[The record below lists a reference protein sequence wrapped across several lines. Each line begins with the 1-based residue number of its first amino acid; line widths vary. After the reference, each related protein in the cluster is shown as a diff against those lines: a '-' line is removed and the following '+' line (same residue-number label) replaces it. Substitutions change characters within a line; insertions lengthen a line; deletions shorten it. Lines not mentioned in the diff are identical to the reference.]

1 MVCLWDANQHPANQ
15 CLCLCS
21 GLLSWMQVNKFFD
34 LLQGLRQRS
43 SACSFED
50 LPQDGVISAANPDTA
65 EGEAPASRRS
75 MAFMSAAPGGLI
87 MGLSPSAGTP
97 APSPTAFGS
106 PVHQTPPG
114 QVQNAR
120 RMSQV
125 APGTMPS
132 IGKDSLFGGA
142 YMEVFKMN
150 TPLGVLSFSLAPIS
164 FGGQVW
170 LIVCTPSTFSQCA
183 FAVVSPALRRVALCR
198 TSQCC
203 STCSVFSTDS
213 AVESKTAART
223 VKVRCI
229 LPRAAS

>member
-1 MVCLWDANQHPANQ
+1 
-15 CLCLCS
+15 
-21 GLLSWMQVNKFFD
+21 
-34 LLQGLRQRS
+34 
-43 SACSFED
+43 
-50 LPQDGVISAANPDTA
+50 
-65 EGEAPASRRS
+65 
-75 MAFMSAAPGGLI
+75 MSAAPGGLT
-87 MGLSPSAGTP
+87 MAHSPSASTP

-142 YMEVFKMN
+142 YMEVFEMS

-170 LIVCTPSTFSQCA
+170 LIVCTPSTFSQCT

-203 STCSVFSTDS
+203 STCSIFSVDT
-213 AVESKTAART
+213 AVEGKTAART

-229 LPRAAS
+229 LPRVAS